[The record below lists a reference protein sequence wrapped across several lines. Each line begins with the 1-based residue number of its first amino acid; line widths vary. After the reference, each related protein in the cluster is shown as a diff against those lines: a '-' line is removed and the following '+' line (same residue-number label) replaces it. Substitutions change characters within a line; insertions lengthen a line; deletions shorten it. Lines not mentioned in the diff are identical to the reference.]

1 MIGYSEMIYTD
12 VEVNIDLTTTLDFGL
27 NMEVLKGEAVTVKA
41 EKSMINKGLTASA
54 AIIGSLPILVGGALA
69 FLSWEY
75 MEVLFTTDT
84 GHLLIGGGLG
94 WMALGILV
102 MRNMINF
109 KT

>member
-1 MIGYSEMIYTD
+1 
-12 VEVNIDLTTTLDFGL
+12 
-27 NMEVLKGEAVTVKA
+27 
-41 EKSMINKGLTASA
+41 
-54 AIIGSLPILVGGALA
+54 
-69 FLSWEY
+69 